1 MVKESPCLGFF
12 FLHKLMTSF
21 FFCSYYKNTETSALA
36 CDTMLTCEGIYFIF
50 LSHVGYIFL
59 PSVSHGNLIFVP
71 DKHGIGFL
79 LLEKKVS
86 EATHY

>member
-1 MVKESPCLGFF
+1 VSGVFF
-12 FLHKLMTSF
+12 SAQTNDFL

-86 EATHY
+86 EATLY